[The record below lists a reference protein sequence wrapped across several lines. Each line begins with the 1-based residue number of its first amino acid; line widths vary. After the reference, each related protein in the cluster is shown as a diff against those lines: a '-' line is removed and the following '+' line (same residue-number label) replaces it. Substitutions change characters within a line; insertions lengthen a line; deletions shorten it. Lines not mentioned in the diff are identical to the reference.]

1 MKIYTKKGDTGATS
15 LYDGSKV
22 IKNNIIVET
31 VGSLD
36 ELNSEIGLLL
46 ANYELEKNKIKNVKY
61 YELLK
66 SIQSELFDLG
76 SIIAKDPNKTK
87 ETEELF
93 DSDNKYINI
102 IEEYIDEMTN
112 VLPKLSNFILPGG
125 NILIAIIHKS
135 RTICRRTERNMTS
148 IKYDPNYF
156 NEDTI
161 EISNLNMNRCLA
173 YINRLSDYLFT
184 LARYT
189 AFSLDIEEVKYIKS
203 NIVKKKEL
211 IN

>member
-112 VLPKLSNFILPGG
+112 ELPKLCNFILPGG

-189 AFSLDIEEVKYIKS
+189 ALSLDIEEVKYIKS
-203 NIVKKKEL
+203 NIVKKR
-211 IN
+211 N

>member
-112 VLPKLSNFILPGG
+112 ELPKLSNFILPGG

-189 AFSLDIEEVKYIKS
+189 ALSLDIEEVKYIKS
-203 NIVKKKEL
+203 NIVKKKE
-211 IN
+211 

>member
-22 IKNNIIVET
+22 IKNNFIVET

-46 ANYELEKNKIKNVKY
+46 ANYELEKNKIENVKY

-189 AFSLDIEEVKYIKS
+189 AFALHIEEVKYIKS
-203 NIVKKKEL
+203 NIVKKM
-211 IN
+211 N

>member
-46 ANYELEKNKIKNVKY
+46 ANYELEKNKIENVKY

-112 VLPKLSNFILPGG
+112 VLPKLSNFIFY
-125 NILIAIIHKS
+125 ILF
-135 RTICRRTERNMTS
+135 M
-148 IKYDPNYF
+148 
-156 NEDTI
+156 
-161 EISNLNMNRCLA
+161 
-173 YINRLSDYLFT
+173 
-184 LARYT
+184 
-189 AFSLDIEEVKYIKS
+189 
-203 NIVKKKEL
+203 
-211 IN
+211 